1 MKDDSSSRKG
11 SKRDF
16 FSAISNLENSSP
28 PEEILIELEEEGQS
42 SEVQMEPSEMT
53 LHNLLDEISALEQDD
68 LCKGKEEG
76 II

>member
-1 MKDDSSSRKG
+1 MKDDSS

-28 PEEILIELEEEGQS
+28 PEEILIKLKEEGQS
-42 SEVQMEPSEMT
+42 SEVQMEPSEI
-53 LHNLLDEISALEQDD
+53 HNLLDEISALEQDD